1 MRLLSTLLSSLPLEH
16 LVLVL
21 TQQQI
26 QQLQMLELR
35 FPQDQL
41 ISQADSIFVKL

>member
-1 MRLLSTLLSSLPLEH
+1 MLPLSTLQSSLPLQL

-21 TQQQI
+21 TQQQT
-26 QQLQMLELR
+26 QQLQMLGLH